1 MSLVATPTR
10 IQSLDQFRGYSVAGM
25 FVVNFL
31 GGLAVTHQVLK
42 HNNTHFSYADSIMP
56 SFIFA
61 CGYSYR
67 MSFLRRL
74 GDIGPAATR
83 WRFISRSLGLILL
96 SLMVFGFNDEF
107 KKWSEISLA
116 SGFTFI
122 IELLKANM
130 WEVLAII
137 GACQILIMPL
147 VAKSV
152 RVRIAGFIGL
162 GVLHV
167 LLSWWFN
174 YDFVYG
180 RPNWLDDLLGT
191 SGKRAWD
198 GGFFGLL
205 AWSQMMLAGTLAYD
219 IIQRYASRGA
229 VKQLGL
235 WGIALMLAG
244 YGLSCLTRLY
254 DLPGGAVEAQGGAAV
269 QAVAATGDE
278 ATGAASSLK
287 DSPVIPDWSQAAG
300 RSWTDLLA
308 EPPFV
313 PPPEAERRA
322 INYWMMD
329 KRLPTPSFVLFSTG
343 CAMALY
349 GLFVLVCDIGG
360 WTLGLFRT
368 FGQNPLAAYVI
379 HHFVE
384 SAILG
389 VVPKDS
395 PAAWATLGM
404 CVAFGITYMFVR
416 FLEKRGLYLRL

>member
-1 MSLVATPTR
+1 M
-10 IQSLDQFRGYSVAGM
+10 
-25 FVVNFL
+25 
-31 GGLAVTHQVLK
+31 
-42 HNNTHFSYADSIMP
+42 
-56 SFIFA
+56 
-61 CGYSYR
+61 
-67 MSFLRRL
+67 
-74 GDIGPAATR
+74 
-83 WRFISRSLGLILL
+83 
-96 SLMVFGFNDEF
+96 
-107 KKWSEISLA
+107 
-116 SGFTFI
+116 
-122 IELLKANM
+122 
-130 WEVLAII
+130 
-137 GACQILIMPL
+137 
-147 VAKSV
+147 
-152 RVRIAGFIGL
+152 
-162 GVLHV
+162 
-167 LLSWWFN
+167 
-174 YDFVYG
+174 
-180 RPNWLDDLLGT
+180 
-191 SGKRAWD
+191 
-198 GGFFGLL
+198 
-205 AWSQMMLAGTLAYD
+205 
-219 IIQRYASRGA
+219 
-229 VKQLGL
+229 
-235 WGIALMLAG
+235 
-244 YGLSCLTRLY
+244 SCLTRLY
-254 DLPGGAVEAQGGAAV
+254 DLRQAVQEAQGGAAV